1 MAKEEKEKTF
11 EENLENLEKI
21 VKDLESGNIPLD
33 DAIEK
38 FTEAMK
44 LAKLC
49 DNKLKNAEEK
59 LNSLIAEYRS
69 LKTEEE
75 KKGFDEKMRH
85 TLSEIS
91 PEERKKFRNA
101 FLISARQT
109 LAKAKELKEEAEIK
123 LLLNGVDNYLSL
135 SQIAQD
141 YFGKS
146 RSWLYQRINGAIVN
160 GKPAQFTPEERQQL
174 SNALLAISERIK
186 DTALKLKVG

>member
-1 MAKEEKEKTF
+1 M
-11 EENLENLEKI
+11 
-21 VKDLESGNIPLD
+21 
-33 DAIEK
+33 
-38 FTEAMK
+38 
-44 LAKLC
+44 
-49 DNKLKNAEEK
+49 NAEEK
-59 LNSLIAEYRS
+59 LNSLIAEYRL

-146 RSWLYQRINGAIVN
+146 RSWLYQRING
-160 GKPAQFTPEERQQL
+160 KPAQFTPEERQQL

>member
-1 MAKEEKEKTF
+1 M
-11 EENLENLEKI
+11 
-21 VKDLESGNIPLD
+21 
-33 DAIEK
+33 
-38 FTEAMK
+38 
-44 LAKLC
+44 
-49 DNKLKNAEEK
+49 NAEEK
-59 LNSLIAEYRS
+59 LNSLIAEYRL

-75 KKGFDEKMRH
+75 KKGFDEK
-85 TLSEIS
+85 
-91 PEERKKFRNA
+91 
-101 FLISARQT
+101 
-109 LAKAKELKEEAEIK
+109 EAEIK

>member
-1 MAKEEKEKTF
+1 M
-11 EENLENLEKI
+11 
-21 VKDLESGNIPLD
+21 
-33 DAIEK
+33 
-38 FTEAMK
+38 
-44 LAKLC
+44 
-49 DNKLKNAEEK
+49 NAEEK
-59 LNSLIAEYRS
+59 LNSLIAEYRL

-91 PEERKKFRNA
+91 QEARKKFRNA

>member
-1 MAKEEKEKTF
+1 M
-11 EENLENLEKI
+11 
-21 VKDLESGNIPLD
+21 
-33 DAIEK
+33 
-38 FTEAMK
+38 
-44 LAKLC
+44 
-49 DNKLKNAEEK
+49 NAEEK
-59 LNSLIAEYRS
+59 LNSLIAEYRL

-160 GKPAQFTPEERQQL
+160 GKPAQFTPEQSWPFRWPLPHFGFSGFFGSKCRSRHSE
-174 SNALLAISERIK
+174 SISALLYF
-186 DTALKLKVG
+186 

>member
-1 MAKEEKEKTF
+1 M
-11 EENLENLEKI
+11 
-21 VKDLESGNIPLD
+21 
-33 DAIEK
+33 
-38 FTEAMK
+38 
-44 LAKLC
+44 
-49 DNKLKNAEEK
+49 NAEEK

-75 KKGFDEKMRH
+75 KKGFDVKMRH

-160 GKPAQFTPEERQQL
+160 GKPAQITPEERQQL

>member
-1 MAKEEKEKTF
+1 M
-11 EENLENLEKI
+11 
-21 VKDLESGNIPLD
+21 
-33 DAIEK
+33 
-38 FTEAMK
+38 
-44 LAKLC
+44 
-49 DNKLKNAEEK
+49 NAEEK
-59 LNSLIAEYRS
+59 LISLIAEYRL

-160 GKPAQFTPEERQQL
+160 GKPAQFTPEGRQQL

>member
-1 MAKEEKEKTF
+1 
-11 EENLENLEKI
+11 
-21 VKDLESGNIPLD
+21 
-33 DAIEK
+33 
-38 FTEAMK
+38 
-44 LAKLC
+44 
-49 DNKLKNAEEK
+49 
-59 LNSLIAEYRS
+59 
-69 LKTEEE
+69 
-75 KKGFDEKMRH
+75 MRH

-146 RSWLYQRINGAIVN
+146 RSWLYQRINGTIVN